1 MPVSRQE
8 GISLFEMEILLTVRQ
23 RTQNRR
29 PTLLNQV
36 CNGIYFIFCL
46 LCKG

>member
-8 GISLFEMEILLTVRQ
+8 GISLFEMEILLSVRQ

-29 PTLLNQV
+29 PILHNQV
-36 CNGIYFIFCL
+36 CNGVYSIF
-46 LCKG
+46 